1 MANNLLLSLNMVLP
15 IVILAAAGVIM
26 GRLKLFSDAFF
37 AGADKFVFKV
47 ALPCMIFL
55 QVAGADFSESAS
67 YLRLM
72 LFTVAAV
79 TLFCVLYSVTVPL
92 FIKDRR
98 KAGATV
104 QGMFRS
110 NVAILGAVLI
120 ENMFPDSGVKAA
132 AVTAYAVVM
141 PFVVLLYNIY
151 AVGVLAVFMPREDPA
166 TAEGDEAGSA
176 DTPKKSGF
184 TAADFGRAC
193 LETLKNPLIIAVFLG
208 FPFMFFGIKI
218 PDTLKTSINYFSQ
231 CTTGL
236 ALVSLGAGFSFSS
249 LAGNLGLASFV
260 TAVKTVIQPAL
271 GVGFAYL
278 LGFRGP
284 ELAVTFIVF
293 GTPSAVSS
301 YIMAKNMKS
310 DHELAGQILLLT
322 TVVSIF
328 TMFGGTLLMR
338 VLGWI

>member
-1 MANNLLLSLNMVLP
+1 MANNLLLSLNTVLP

-26 GRLKLFSDAFF
+26 GRLKLFPDAFF

-55 QVAGADFSESAS
+55 QVAGADFSKSAS
-67 YLRLM
+67 YLKLM
-72 LFTVAAV
+72 LFTVGAL

-98 KAGATV
+98 KAGASV

-120 ENMFPDSGVKAA
+120 ENMFADGEIKAA

-141 PFVVLLYNIY
+141 PFVVLIYNIY
-151 AVGVLAVFMPREDPA
+151 AVGVLAVFMPREEP
-166 TAEGDEAGSA
+166 TEGAEAEAA
-176 DTPKKSGF
+176 DAPKKSGF

-249 LAGNLGLASFV
+249 LAGNLGLASIV
-260 TAVKTVIQPAL
+260 TAVKTVLQPAM
-271 GVGFAYL
+271 GVGLAWL

-284 ELAVTFIVF
+284 ELAVAFIVF

-328 TMFGGTLLMR
+328 TMFGGTLIMR

>member
-1 MANNLLLSLNMVLP
+1 MANNLLLSLNTVLP

-26 GRLKLFSDAFF
+26 GRLKLFPDAFF

-55 QVAGADFSESAS
+55 QVSGADFSESAS

-79 TLFCVLYSVTVPL
+79 TIFCVLYSVTVPL

-98 KAGATV
+98 KAGASV

-151 AVGVLAVFMPREDPA
+151 AVGVLAVFMPREEQ
-166 TAEGDEAGSA
+166 AEGADAGAA

-249 LAGNLGLASFV
+249 LAGNLGLASIV
-260 TAVKTVIQPAL
+260 TAVKTVLQPAM
-271 GVGFAYL
+271 GVGFAWL

-284 ELAVTFIVF
+284 ELAVAFIVF